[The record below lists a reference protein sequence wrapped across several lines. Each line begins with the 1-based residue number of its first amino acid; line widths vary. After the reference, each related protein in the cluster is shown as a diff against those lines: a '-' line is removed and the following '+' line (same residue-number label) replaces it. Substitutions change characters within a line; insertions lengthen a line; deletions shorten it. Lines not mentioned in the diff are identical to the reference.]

1 MNMNQHIVTTACP
14 PGNAPPGNA
23 RLLRSHCSGASFGP
37 HQAALVA
44 VMLAVAVVLATGY
57 SSTGDGFNARLI
69 SPMPNNLQATNSE
82 DDNWYQPAR
91 NPGLDPERIE
101 SGAFAPPE
109 GEW

>member
-1 MNMNQHIVTTACP
+1 MKMNKYVVNTKCP
-14 PGNAPPGNA
+14 IHASMISG
-23 RLLRSHCSGASFGP
+23 HCSRAFWD
-37 HQAALVA
+37 HIKRAALPA
-44 VMLAVAVVLATGY
+44 VMLAVAVVLATGC
-57 SSTGDGFNARLI
+57 SSTGPGFNARLI
-69 SPMPNNLQATNSE
+69 SPMPNNQQATNSE

>member
-1 MNMNQHIVTTACP
+1 
-14 PGNAPPGNA
+14 
-23 RLLRSHCSGASFGP
+23 
-37 HQAALVA
+37 
-44 VMLAVAVVLATGY
+44 
-57 SSTGDGFNARLI
+57 
-69 SPMPNNLQATNSE
+69 MPNNQQATNSE